1 MGALM
6 DGLSNNPQ
14 ASRDFLNGELPSELA
29 PKDTLDGKPYS
40 RVDYLMTDRHWMT
53 DLTDHYMNNTAD
65 IPDGERLPKEPNG
78 PESFA
83 AAMTERTI
91 DDTVDP
97 EDRKQHGNN
106 ERKSSGQRKRV

>member
-53 DLTDHYMNNTAD
+53 DLTDHYMNNTDD
-65 IPDGERLPKEPNG
+65 IADGERPPQEPKGQER
-78 PESFA
+78 FA
-83 AAMTERTI
+83 AALQAETTAQP
-91 DDTVDP
+91 VDP
-97 EDRKQHGNN
+97 A
-106 ERKSSGQRKRV
+106 ERKPTR